1 MKKIIAIAL
10 ALLTAA
16 AFTACSGGN
25 NGNNESKSDKGS
37 AAESTTV
44 AETTVEMTEAEST
57 VPQST
62 SNTTYNVGE
71 FTVFVPEGWEAIPVP
86 DHLDETK
93 TATNDIMLA
102 KGAVFNE
109 NTMTWNTE
117 EAASFY
123 VTYLGSED
131 FAKIPDEKA
140 DYAKDFSIDEME
152 DTKIGDHTWHGFSVN
167 PIGAPVYTLW
177 TESGEGG
184 YHISLST
191 AYGLSLED
199 KDVQAIIASL
209 K

>member
-1 MKKIIAIAL
+1 MKKFTAIAL
-10 ALLTAA
+10 VLLMAA
-16 AFTACSGGN
+16 SLSACSGGN
-25 NGNNESKSDKGS
+25 NGGSESKSDKGS
-37 AAESTTV
+37 AVESTTA
-44 AETTVEMTEAEST
+44 AETTAEATEAEST

-102 KGAVFNE
+102 KGAKFDE
-109 NTMTWNTE
+109 STMKWNTD
-117 EAASFY
+117 EAGTFY

-140 DYAKDFSIDEME
+140 DYAKDFTIDEME
-152 DTKIGDHTWHGFSVN
+152 DIKIGDLTWHGFSVN

-177 TESGEGG
+177 AESGEGG

-199 KDVQAIIASL
+199 EDVKAIIGSL